1 MILYGEPVAEHIRKD
16 YIENFGRWQNPRV
29 LTVIAD
35 ETSDKNYLKAIKNA
49 AVEWDVEIRTAKDER
64 EARERYA
71 ERVIDIRKEPKT
83 MHRCYSHG
91 CYSMDGQSPDAL
103 LGMYKGLTT
112 AFTPCTPEAIMEML
126 DYYNIPVEGRNVVIL
141 GRGERTG
148 KPLALQ
154 MLERNATVI
163 VCHRKTPLY
172 WISKFAYNANI
183 VVCATGAKELVT
195 RCDLRDGATVV
206 NVGGDY
212 NEETGHEGINLIP
225 FKGGVGCVTATVLM
239 KHVRL

>member
-16 YIENFGRWQNPRV
+16 YIENFGQWQHPRV

-35 ETSDKNYLKAIKNA
+35 ETSDRNYLKAVKNA
-49 AVEWDVEIRTAKDER
+49 AVEWDVEIRTAISER
-64 EARERYA
+64 EAARMNA
-71 ERVIDIRKEPKT
+71 MRVIDIRKEPKE
-83 MHRCYSHG
+83 MYG
-91 CYSMDGQSPDAL
+91 FASMDGQSIDSWK
-103 LGMYKGLTT
+103 GMYKGLTT

-126 DYYNIPVEGRNVVIL
+126 DYYNVPVEGRNVVIL
-141 GRGERTG
+141 GRGERVG

-154 MLERNATVI
+154 MLARDATVTVCHSHTPATVI
-163 VCHRKTPLY
+163 NDYTLK
-172 WISKFAYNANI
+172 ADI
-183 VVCATGAKELVT
+183 VVCATGVNGLLK
-195 RCDLRDGATVV
+195 RYDLTYGATVV

-212 NEETGHEGINLIP
+212 NETTGHKGINLIP